1 MVFPVIRVFSVNL
14 GTAFAYS
21 CSFTSH
27 TSYKNGMIGHG
38 GVGGGGLNIS
48 LLFFGLSGISVV
60 FPVIRV
66 FPVNLGTAFAYSCS
80 FTSHISYK
88 NGMIGHGGWG
98 WGGGGGERNM

>member
-1 MVFPVIRVFSVNL
+1 M
-14 GTAFAYS
+14 
-21 CSFTSH
+21 
-27 TSYKNGMIGHG
+27 
-38 GVGGGGLNIS
+38 S

-88 NGMIGHGGWG
+88 NGMIGHGGV
-98 WGGGGGERNM
+98 GGGGGGGACSRALVMGAYKVFNQNI

>member
-1 MVFPVIRVFSVNL
+1 M
-14 GTAFAYS
+14 
-21 CSFTSH
+21 
-27 TSYKNGMIGHG
+27 
-38 GVGGGGLNIS
+38 GGGLNIS

-98 WGGGGGERNM
+98 WGGGGGGGGNGTCSRALVMGAYKVFNQNI